1 MAEKR
6 MFSRK
11 VLETDQF
18 YMLDP
23 KVVSLYVHLC
33 LNADDDGF
41 VDNVM
46 SIAMLCKADKKDIAK
61 LISEKYLLQV
71 SDRVFVIA
79 HWHLNNQ
86 IQKDRFH
93 PTIYEE
99 EKNLLV
105 RPNNIWQ
112 FREGI
117 TWEDQIPMDTEIRPD
132 KKRKSKEEVKHKH
145 GVYEHVMLTDAE
157 YEELVN
163 LFPFDYQ
170 KRINN
175 LDEYLENH
183 KGKSYSN
190 HLLTIKT
197 WAKKDAEK
205 QQANRR
211 ETWTEL
217 AERLTQ
223 EETGQESLL

>member
-6 MFSRK
+6 MFSKK
-11 VLETDQF
+11 VLETDRF
-18 YMLDP
+18 Y
-23 KVVSLYVHLC
+23 SLPHSVQTLYMHLS

-71 SDRVFVIA
+71 SDHVFVIA
-79 HWHLNNQ
+79 HWYLNNQ

-93 PTIYEE
+93 PTIYDE

-112 FREGI
+112 YRDGI
-117 TWEDQIPMDTEIRPD
+117 TWDDNSLDTENRPD
-132 KKRKSKEEVKHKH
+132 KKRKSKDEVKHKH
-145 GVYEHVMLTDAE
+145 GVFEHVMLTDAE
-157 YEELVN
+157 FEELVN
-163 LFPFDYQ
+163 QFPFDYQ
-170 KRINN
+170 SRINN

-197 WAKKDAEK
+197 WARKDADK
-205 QQANRR
+205 PK
-211 ETWTEL
+211 
-217 AERLTQ
+217 
-223 EETGQESLL
+223 QESFVDIAEGLNQPQWDIDL

>member
-6 MFSRK
+6 MFSKK
-11 VLETDQF
+11 VLETDRF
-18 YMLDP
+18 Y
-23 KVVSLYVHLC
+23 SLPHSAQTLFLHLS

-61 LISEKYLLQV
+61 LIQEKYLLQV
-71 SDRVFVIA
+71 SDHVFVIA
-79 HWHLNNQ
+79 HWYLNNQ

-93 PTIYEE
+93 PTIYDE

-112 FREGI
+112 FRDGI
-117 TWEDQIPMDTEIRPD
+117 TWDDNSLDTENRPD
-132 KKRKSKEEVKHKH
+132 KKRKRKDEVKHKH
-145 GVYEHVMLTDAE
+145 GIYEHVMLTDAE
-157 YEELVN
+157 FEELVN
-163 LFPFDYQ
+163 QFPFDYQ
-170 KRINN
+170 SRINN

-197 WAKKDAEK
+197 WARKDADK
-205 QQANRR
+205 PK
-211 ETWTEL
+211 
-217 AERLTQ
+217 
-223 EETGQESLL
+223 QESFVDIAEGLNQPQWDIDL

>member
-11 VLETDQF
+11 VLETDKF
-18 YMLDP
+18 YALDP

-41 VDNVM
+41 IDNVM
-46 SIAMLCKADKKDIAK
+46 SIASLCKADRKDIAK

-71 SDRVFVIA
+71 SDHVFVIA

-86 IQKDRFH
+86 IQKDRFR

-99 EKNLLV
+99 EKSMLC

-117 TWEDQIPMDTEIRPD
+117 VWEDTPMDTEIRPD
-132 KKRKSKEEVKHKH
+132 KKRKGKEEVKHKH
-145 GVYEHVMLTDAE
+145 GVYEHVLLTDDQ
-157 YEELVN
+157 YEKLVN
-163 LFPFDYQ
+163 QFPFDYQ
-170 KRINN
+170 RRIND
-175 LDEYLENH
+175 LDEYLQNNQKKH
-183 KGKSYSN
+183 YDD
-190 HLLTIKT
+190 HYLTIIK
-197 WAKKDAEK
+197 WARKDAEK
-205 QQANRR
+205 PK
-211 ETWTEL
+211 
-217 AERLTQ
+217 
-223 EETGQESLL
+223 QESFVEIAEDLNQPQWDIDL